1 MRHGSKRE
9 LPRSG
14 IASKTKRVRDKMSK
28 NESHGQPCDIISIG
42 GGRNGKSIRERKKRR
57 KNHNK
62 KGEADSLGKGSIWRL
77 KRLWHS
83 HIMEEKQMEMK
94 GIALHRVKIIMGG

>member
-1 MRHGSKRE
+1 
-9 LPRSG
+9 
-14 IASKTKRVRDKMSK
+14 MSK

-62 KGEADSLGKGSIWRL
+62 KGEADSLGNRSIWRL

-94 GIALHRVKIIMGG
+94 GIALHRVKIIMGGWKLCKDLDKRIFHQSCERKEGR